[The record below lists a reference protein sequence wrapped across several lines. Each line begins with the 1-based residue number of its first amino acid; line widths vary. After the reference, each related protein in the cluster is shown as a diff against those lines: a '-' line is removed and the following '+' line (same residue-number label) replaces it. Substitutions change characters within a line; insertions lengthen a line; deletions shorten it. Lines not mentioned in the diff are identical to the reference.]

1 MTAPPAPDRSSA
13 ERRRRV
19 DRAVVAL
26 LALLIAF
33 LPLSTDLY
41 LSTLPGLAAYF
52 GVSPAAVQATLS
64 VYIGGFALMQL
75 LAGPLSDRFGRRP
88 VVLGGAA
95 AYLAGS
101 LIGAMAG
108 SLDMLLVG
116 RALQAV
122 GTCCTVVCARAIL
135 RDRYEP
141 AVGARRLSQAMSWV
155 ALVPITA
162 PVLGGL
168 VFVQFGWR
176 ATFWMMAGFALIAL
190 VACARLLRESHLR
203 PDPDALRPGPMLAN
217 YLVVMRS
224 PAWLGFTLVGVAM
237 YWALFAFLSESSFVF
252 STLYG
257 LSPTAFGIAV
267 SIITSGFLVGM
278 LASRRAL
285 PRLGIQRT
293 LTLATS
299 IAAGSGLT
307 MLALAL
313 AGVDHL
319 AAMLA
324 PQFVFVFAHGL
335 SQSAWQAGSVAP
347 FPGQAGS
354 AAALTGF
361 VQNVVAAG
369 VSLLTGVLHDGSVLP
384 MVGMVAAGGLAAL
397 LVARTLVRRHGG
409 VDTAERAVPAAAPG
423 VR

>member
-1 MTAPPAPDRSSA
+1 
-13 ERRRRV
+13 
-19 DRAVVAL
+19 
-26 LALLIAF
+26 
-33 LPLSTDLY
+33 
-41 LSTLPGLAAYF
+41 
-52 GVSPAAVQATLS
+52 
-64 VYIGGFALMQL
+64 
-75 LAGPLSDRFGRRP
+75 
-88 VVLGGAA
+88 
-95 AYLAGS
+95 
-101 LIGAMAG
+101 
-108 SLDMLLVG
+108 
-116 RALQAV
+116 
-122 GTCCTVVCARAIL
+122 
-135 RDRYEP
+135 
-141 AVGARRLSQAMSWV
+141 
-155 ALVPITA
+155 
-162 PVLGGL
+162 
-168 VFVQFGWR
+168 
-176 ATFWMMAGFALIAL
+176 
-190 VACARLLRESHLR
+190 
-203 PDPDALRPGPMLAN
+203 MLAN

-369 VSLLTGVLHDGSVLP
+369 VSLLTGVLHDGSELP
-384 MVGMVAAGGLAAL
+384 LVGMVAAGGLAAL